1 MKIVILDRL
10 TLGKDIDV
18 SIFDKFGEVV
28 SYDITNENET
38 LIRVKDAQI
47 VLTNKVVIN
56 KEIMDNSNIKLIC
69 IMATGTNNV
78 DLAYAKQKNIV
89 VKNVAGYS
97 SSSVAQVAFS
107 MIFYFVT
114 KLNYYKKYVDE
125 GNWEKSSIF
134 THIDKPFYELDKKRV
149 GIIGLGEIGRNF
161 ANKAKSFDCEVV
173 YYSTSGKN
181 SNSEYKRV
189 ELEELLNTSDIIS
202 IHCPLNENTK
212 NLLNYQNMKDIKNGA
227 ILLNLGRGGIINEE
241 DLAKIIDEK
250 EIYCGIDVVS
260 KEPIEKNNPLLKV
273 KNKEQL
279 LLTPHIGWASVEA
292 RIRLVNMVAKNI
304 EEFIKEKI

>member
-1 MKIVILDRL
+1 MNIVILDRL

-18 SIFDKFGEVV
+18 SIFDKFGKVI
-28 SYDITNENET
+28 SYDVTNENET
-38 LIRVKDAQI
+38 LKRVKDAQI

-78 DLAYAKQKNIV
+78 DLEYAKQKNIV

-125 GNWEKSSIF
+125 GNWQNSSIF
-134 THIDKPFYELDKKRV
+134 THIDKPFYELDGKRV
-149 GIIGLGEIGRNF
+149 GVIGLGEIGRNF
-161 ANKAKSFDCEVV
+161 ANKAKAFNCEVV

-212 NLLNYQNMKDIKNGA
+212 NLLNYQNMKEIKDGA

-260 KEPIEKNNPLLKV
+260 IEPIRKNNPLLKV
-273 KNKEQL
+273 QNKEQL

-292 RIRLVNMVAKNI
+292 RTRLINLVAKNI
-304 EEFIKEKI
+304 EDFLE